1 LSYSFFC
8 LFDATHCFALLLT
21 YHPDYYFSAL
31 PTHLVSIIFSKT
43 EVTQNISPVK
53 KSLL

>member
-21 YHPDYYFSAL
+21 SHPDYYFSAL
-31 PTHLVSIIFSKT
+31 PTHPFSIIFSKT
-43 EVTQNISPVK
+43 EVIQYISPVI